1 MKYLFTISLYL
12 VVFISCH
19 NYDHSKS
26 SNDVKWKLVSVENT
40 GSTYN
45 LENILLL
52 NTINKA
58 QTIVTISEDKIQF
71 YQNDTLIETQKI
83 KISGKKIFFLSE
95 GGKSKEGKINQS
107 NDKLSITIND
117 YIYKLTK
124 N

>member
-19 NYDHSKS
+19 NYDHSTS
-26 SNDVKWKLVSVENT
+26 SNVVKWKLVSVENT

>member
-1 MKYLFTISLYL
+1 MKYLFIISLYL
-12 VVFISCH
+12 FAFISCH
-19 NYDHSKS
+19 NHDYS
-26 SNDVKWKLVSVENT
+26 SSGNVVKWNLVSVENT

-71 YQNDTLIETQKI
+71 YQNDTLIETHKI
-83 KISGKKIFFLSE
+83 KISGTKIFFLSK
-95 GGKSKEGKINQS
+95 GGESKEGKINQS

-124 N
+124 K